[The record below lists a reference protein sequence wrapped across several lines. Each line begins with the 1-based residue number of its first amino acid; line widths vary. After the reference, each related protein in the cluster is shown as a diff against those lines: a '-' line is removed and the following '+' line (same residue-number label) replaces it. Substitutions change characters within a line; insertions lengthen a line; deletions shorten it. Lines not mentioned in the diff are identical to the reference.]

1 MHEIKTKIDDILRAA
16 AAEDWQDE
24 IIESSED
31 DAEAEYPEQYVDVYV
46 AIHNA
51 DGFYQ
56 LGSSPVANRLLNSFL
71 LETTT
76 LLRANLDTIYL
87 ESGIDFVKATVA
99 CPDAEIASYLLEDA
113 AKINTMFDLYNEAL
127 TKNKLPHLEVGIAL
141 NLYLSGEEAD
151 LVESCEGDDCENDC
165 DCDCEG
171 KECDCDCDDDCDNE
185 CDCGDECDCDDEE
198 CDCDDDECDCDHDHD
213 HDHECNCGHHH
224 HDDEEF
230 EYPVD
235 YDNGAYNLAQ
245 FAGSDS
251 IEAIILSESFYSLLN
266 DLIDEM
272 PFLPT
277 AFEEIEI
284 EALDQIA
291 YHGSLTAEE

>member
-24 IIESSED
+24 IVEVGED
-31 DAEAEYPEQYVDVYV
+31 AGETEYPEQYVDVYV

-127 TKNKLPHLEVGIAL
+127 TKNELPHLEVGIAL

-151 LVESCEGDDCENDC
+151 TVECCEGDDCDSDC
-165 DCDCEG
+165 DCDCEDDD
-171 KECDCDCDDDCDNE
+171 CDCDCDDE
-185 CDCGDECDCDDEE
+185 CECGDDHECDCDDE
-198 CDCDDDECDCDHDHD
+198 HH
-213 HDHECNCGHHH
+213 HDHECGCGHHH
-224 HDDEEF
+224 HDDDEF

-235 YDNGAYNLAQ
+235 YENGAYNLAQ
-245 FAGSDS
+245 FAGSDT
-251 IEAIILSESFYSLLN
+251 IEPIILSESFYSLVN